1 MKVLL
6 LVALLSAL
14 SAVYASKKVVICYYG
29 TWAVNRPGL
38 GKFGVE
44 DINPY
49 LCTHIIYAFAGI
61 DTNGTVIPL
70 DVELDINMG
79 NYRNFTDLKK
89 KNPKLKPML
98 AVGGWAEGSAKY
110 SEMAADPVK
119 RQNFI
124 QSALDII
131 FEYDFEGFDLDWE
144 YPNRRDTVHGVDD
157 IENFSQ
163 LVKEMREEFD
173 EYGLILTAAVSSV
186 EASAS
191 QSYNVSAI
199 SQYLHYVNLMTY
211 DMYGPWETLTG
222 HNAGLHKG
230 DFDGSTPREQ
240 LFTADVAVEYWLR
253 EGCPPEKLA
262 LGVPFYGHS
271 FKLQSETNSDVR
283 APSNGAGI
291 AGPYTGE
298 AGFVGYNEAGERGRI
313 PYSRLQVTIQFINS
327 NLGSRYRGSKT
338 LGDTQRAVAFEA
350 FCAMLKSDPSWSIRK
365 DHLAKVPYAVK
376 GLDWV
381 SYDNPRSIRD
391 KVKYALKKKLAGIMI
406 WSIETDDF
414 HNVCGGGAYT
424 LLKVINN
431 ALYKKPCL

>member
-110 SEMAADPVK
+110 SEMAADPAK

-173 EYGLILTAAVSSV
+173 EYGLILTAAVSSF

-253 EGCPPEKLA
+253 DGCPPEKLA

-298 AGFVGYNEAGERGRI
+298 AGFVGYNE
-313 PYSRLQVTIQFINS
+313 
-327 NLGSRYRGSKT
+327 
-338 LGDTQRAVAFEA
+338 

>member
-1 MKVLL
+1 MWKFVFI
-6 LVALLSAL
+6 VGIIAGMFPR
-14 SAVYASKKVVICYYG
+14 VTYAEVVICYYG

-44 DINPY
+44 DINPN

-61 DTNGTVIPL
+61 DSNGTVIPL

-79 NYRNFTDLKK
+79 NYRNFTNLKK

-98 AVGGWAEGSAKY
+98 AVGGWGEGSAKY
-110 SEMAADPVK
+110 SEMAADPAK

-131 FEYDFEGFDLDWE
+131 FKYDFEGFDLDWE

-157 IENFSQ
+157 IKNFSQ

-173 EYGLILTAAVSSV
+173 KHGLILTAAVSSV

-191 QSYNVSAI
+191 QSYNISAI
-199 SQYLHYVNLMTY
+199 SKYLHYVNLMTY
-211 DMYGPWETLTG
+211 DMYGPWESLTG

-230 DFDGSTPREQ
+230 DFDGTTPREQ

-253 EGCPPEKLA
+253 EGCPPEKIA

-271 FKLQSETNSDVR
+271 FKLQSENNSDVR
-283 APSNGAGI
+283 APSNGSGI
-291 AGPYTGE
+291 AGPYTAQ
-298 AGFVGYNEAGERGRI
+298 AGLVGYNE
-313 PYSRLQVTIQFINS
+313 
-327 NLGSRYRGSKT
+327 
-338 LGDTQRAVAFEA
+338 
-350 FCAMLKSDPSWSIRK
+350 FCAMLKSDPSWTIRR
-365 DHLAKVPYAVK
+365 DHLAKVPYAVN
-376 GLDWV
+376 GLNWV
-381 SYDNPRSIRD
+381 SYDDPESIRY
-391 KVKYALKKKLAGIMI
+391 KVKYALEKKLAGIMI

-424 LLKVINN
+424 LLKAIND
-431 ALYKKPCL
+431 ALY

>member
-110 SEMAADPVK
+110 SEMAADPAK

-173 EYGLILTAAVSSV
+173 EYGLILTAAVSSF

-271 FKLQSETNSDVR
+271 FKFQSETNSNVR

-298 AGFVGYNEAGERGRI
+298 AGFVGYNE
-313 PYSRLQVTIQFINS
+313 
-327 NLGSRYRGSKT
+327 
-338 LGDTQRAVAFEA
+338 